1 MRELA
6 QLAVLG
12 NKCSGKSDVSCA
24 MMSMPAESTGL
35 LGINSNNIKQ
45 NHTISNN
52 IKFYIPLLYSAI
64 FCCILRMFKALGDH
78 MLLGH
83 GQSP

>member
-35 LGINSNNIKQ
+35 LGINFNNIKYPGK
-45 NHTISNN
+45 NDVH
-52 IKFYIPLLYSAI
+52 YIIIHS
-64 FCCILRMFKALGDH
+64 K
-78 MLLGH
+78 
-83 GQSP
+83 